1 MWLCLSTDRGEN
13 TSDSRHGWQDV
24 SLWERFWVSRSG
36 FPWTAQNLPV
46 PCCVCSIRQHW
57 SHHGVPGKTSGRLD
71 ADQPVPPWNHTSSCQ
86 VQTDCW
92 FPPYCNVLRFWRVSG
107 HISSKYSNLISI
119 STQNCL
125 QSTST
130 HRENRRFFL
139 FFQTGQTT
147 GGKECAGTVCVSTW
161 RSPLLQFSCWTLLF
175 TLQGKRNL
183 MSLVS
188 DSRWRFTW
196 DFVCL
201 KEAWATLNQV
211 ANTLT
216 QHF

>member
-119 STQNCL
+119 STQ
-125 QSTST
+125 
-130 HRENRRFFL
+130 R
-139 FFQTGQTT
+139 
-147 GGKECAGTVCVSTW
+147 TVCNLLRLTEKTEGFFVFFCFFKLDKQQGERNVQGLFVYLRGEVHFYSLAAELFY
-161 RSPLLQFSCWTLLF
+161 SPYR
-175 TLQGKRNL
+175 GN
-183 MSLVS
+183 VI
-188 DSRWRFTW
+188 
-196 DFVCL
+196 
-201 KEAWATLNQV
+201 
-211 ANTLT
+211 
-216 QHF
+216 